1 MSYCHGSV
9 PHGVRSGTAR
19 VLVTELSGS
28 GSINPTPASKP
39 CEDSE
44 TPVEFYLSPE
54 KLKLLCGTQDLS
66 NVTSLEICV
75 DTQENTLGNFGVYLP
90 GLVQLKMNNSRIL
103 SVRDLGTTISQ
114 LQELY
119 LSYNNV
125 SDLSQVGML
134 ENLQL
139 LDLEGNDV
147 DDLVQVQY
155 LSLCSKLERLTL
167 EGNPVCLRPNPTSTQ
182 MADYSYR
189 AAVREL
195 VPQLRY
201 LDDVK
206 VEEDRLSC
214 CTTMG
219 EDWDILRNSIRD
231 SNSSYPAGDEETTDS
246 VRPYS
251 RPSSAT
257 CPSPSF
263 SGVWAMS
270 SSGTRPHSGSRLMSA
285 IRPGVLS
292 PSGSRPGSADS
303 DLAVVEAETS
313 NLTHR
318 AGNIIFCGNPVQA
331 IRAKRQKL
339 RTAPTRST
347 FTPRDTPIHVPEHT
361 YDLEEPDLTER
372 ADVFAELRAWKE
384 QHSRRLEAIAKD
396 RLPQI
401 LSIQHSDDEEAR
413 CDEEED
419 GCGAMRSDSSNEEH
433 EEEKKRDNQDAASL
447 DFSFQ
452 SLSPDLLPRKN
463 LPSDMARLSLV
474 PKTAVSPSPPL
485 KGSAT
490 AVDLKPQGI
499 RARRLH
505 LSQARPQYLPEFSS
519 AFEICRTSGDT
530 DKQMSVPPMT
540 LPAPIPH
547 PPPTAAPSERLKH
560 SRVKMDSGEQPGQK
574 CEISKILKRPAI
586 TRPHTARAALQ
597 KHHQHHIL
605 QSCRGSSQPD

>member
-433 EEEKKRDNQDAASL
+433 EEEKKCDNQDAASL

-530 DKQMSVPPMT
+530 DLQMSVPPMT

>member
-39 CEDSE
+39 YEDSE

-147 DDLVQVQY
+147 EDLVQVQY

-231 SNSSYPAGDEETTDS
+231 SNSSYPAEETTDS

-347 FTPRDTPIHVPEHT
+347 FTPRDIPIHVPEHT

-372 ADVFAELRAWKE
+372 ADVFAELRAWRE

-433 EEEKKRDNQDAASL
+433 EEEKKCDNQDAASL

-505 LSQARPQYLPEFSS
+505 LSRARPQYLPEFSS

-530 DKQMSVPPMT
+530 DLQMSVPPMT

>member
-39 CEDSE
+39 YEDSE

-114 LQELY
+114 LQVLWMSRCCLRDLDGITTFCAVTELY

-231 SNSSYPAGDEETTDS
+231 SNSFYPAGDEEATDS

-339 RTAPTRST
+339 RSLHCPLRGTAS
-347 FTPRDTPIHVPEHT
+347 FMS
-361 YDLEEPDLTER
+361 
-372 ADVFAELRAWKE
+372 F
-384 QHSRRLEAIAKD
+384 D
-396 RLPQI
+396 R
-401 LSIQHSDDEEAR
+401 
-413 CDEEED
+413 
-419 GCGAMRSDSSNEEH
+419 
-433 EEEKKRDNQDAASL
+433 
-447 DFSFQ
+447 
-452 SLSPDLLPRKN
+452 
-463 LPSDMARLSLV
+463 
-474 PKTAVSPSPPL
+474 PL
-485 KGSAT
+485 
-490 AVDLKPQGI
+490 
-499 RARRLH
+499 
-505 LSQARPQYLPEFSS
+505 
-519 AFEICRTSGDT
+519 
-530 DKQMSVPPMT
+530 
-540 LPAPIPH
+540 
-547 PPPTAAPSERLKH
+547 
-560 SRVKMDSGEQPGQK
+560 
-574 CEISKILKRPAI
+574 
-586 TRPHTARAALQ
+586 
-597 KHHQHHIL
+597 
-605 QSCRGSSQPD
+605 